1 MTNAEKQ
8 STVMRKVG
16 DHLAEYLE
24 KNHEVTAAF
33 KPCRVTFDV
42 YGTENRGMMQLTH
55 IAAGEL
61 SLQLGVFRAGTDRL
75 YSNFIYTAA
84 VDEMIR
90 YLRSPESCR
99 EWMEPIKHLSDRVD
113 DYWD

>member
-42 YGTENRGMMQLTH
+42 YGTENRGMM
-55 IAAGEL
+55 
-61 SLQLGVFRAGTDRL
+61 
-75 YSNFIYTAA
+75 
-84 VDEMIR
+84 
-90 YLRSPESCR
+90 
-99 EWMEPIKHLSDRVD
+99 
-113 DYWD
+113 